1 MGAAARPERQ
11 ISHVRLNAKSPAL
24 ATCSLCFPRHLPRN
38 VLRLV
43 LSKKGFIF
51 CSNQPPAD
59 GLAEIRRWRGAAVLC
74 QLGLFRVRHICFDLG
89 RCAIWG
95 GTATL
100 SVVGVPERRGGKG
113 LKSVAKTMVVM
124 AARQGRQLQRY
135 NSCGRRLVVGC
146 IPYKLKM
153 DDSCM
158 NDIDKMV
165 HVLVISSQKGH
176 GMMFPKGGWESDETM
191 KQAASREA
199 LEEAGVQGHLES
211 NLGRWMYKSNRYNV
225 FYEGI
230 MFPLN
235 VTEELAYWPEMEVR
249 KRRWVT
255 VAEAMEGCQHAWMRE
270 ALERLLTRLQQNSD
284 S

>member
-1 MGAAARPERQ
+1 MPNLLLWLLAHFAFLAISIATYYASFCLKKASFFVRTNRLPMDLRRLGGGEGQRFFASLASLGFVISVSISVAARFGG
-11 ISHVRLNAKSPAL
+11 VR
-24 ATCSLCFPRHLPRN
+24 R
-38 VLRLV
+38 
-43 LSKKGFIF
+43 
-51 CSNQPPAD
+51 
-59 GLAEIRRWRGAAVLC
+59 
-74 QLGLFRVRHICFDLG
+74 LFRL
-89 RCAIWG
+89 WESLKG
-95 GTATL
+95 G
-100 SVVGVPERRGGKG
+100 EGKG
-113 LKSVAKTMVVM
+113 QKSVAKTMVVM